1 MTFCFLTLLL
11 LLLLECIAIH
21 DTYSSELFQ
30 LIVHVFVHSLNLLN
44 SFVELD
50 ALFISISQC
59 PPVIQNV
66 YYKDTLVP

>member
-1 MTFCFLTLLL
+1 
-11 LLLLECIAIH
+11 
-21 DTYSSELFQ
+21 
-30 LIVHVFVHSLNLLN
+30 LNLLH

-66 YYKDTLVP
+66 YDYKDTLVP